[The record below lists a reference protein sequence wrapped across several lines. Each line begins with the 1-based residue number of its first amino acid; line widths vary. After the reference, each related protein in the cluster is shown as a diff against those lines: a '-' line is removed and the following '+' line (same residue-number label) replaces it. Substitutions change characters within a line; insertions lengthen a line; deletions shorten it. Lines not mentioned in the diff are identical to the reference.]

1 LKAYQI
7 VDNANDLPYAEVQE
21 VIWEGLG
28 LIDYAFMPHFD
39 SDHGESAN
47 IAKEIQRCKDSHIPF
62 KAVRD
67 GEVIIIE

>member
-1 LKAYQI
+1 
-7 VDNANDLPYAEVQE
+7 
-21 VIWEGLG
+21 
-28 LIDYAFMPHFD
+28 MPHFD

-47 IAKEIQRCKDSHIPF
+47 IAKEIQRCKDNDIPF